1 MSDRPTSPAPSPA
14 IAPTSSST
22 AGSGTSIGV
31 EAMPELTHRQVLT
44 VLTGLMLGMLVAALS
59 QTVVATALPTIV
71 GELGGQDQLSWV
83 VSATLLASTAST
95 PIWGKLSDLYGR
107 KLMYQSAIWIFIAGS
122 FAAGFSQNMAMLI
135 GARTIQ
141 GLGIGGLMSLGQAI
155 IGDIVSPRE
164 RGRYQGYMGSA
175 FGLATVLGPLIGG
188 VIVEHLSWRWTF
200 FVGIPIG
207 LAALIVTERVLQL
220 PFPRREHKVDWWGA
234 TWIVA
239 GVSSILLVLSLGGDA
254 FAWKSGW
261 TLALAV
267 LAVVFLALAVWQE
280 RRADEPIMPPH
291 LFRNH
296 TFVICGIAGLAVG
309 IAMFGAMIFLP
320 QYLQIVRGRSPMVSG
335 LLTLPMMFGMIGAMT
350 ISGRIITKTGRY
362 KIFPVVGLLVLAVG
376 LVLMSQ
382 LHADTS
388 MVVTGVYM
396 AITGIGIG
404 MSMQVLVL
412 ATQNA
417 VDRADLGVA
426 TSGATFFRSMG
437 GAIGVAM
444 FGALLRHENASTI
457 PDRIKEFK
465 VPAEQLSGDTLS
477 IGSPADVAQ
486 LPAALHDA
494 VVNGFADSM
503 QVVFFSAAPFAILG
517 FIVVLFLREQRL
529 DTRKPEVVEPAGVAD
544 AALDPLDAA
553 DSDGVPQTATAL
565 R

>member
-1 MSDRPTSPAPSPA
+1 VSDRPASAPATSATDATPATP
-14 IAPTSSST
+14 
-22 AGSGTSIGV
+22 
-31 EAMPELTHRQVLT
+31 EMPQLSHRQVLT

-59 QTVVATALPTIV
+59 QTIVATALPTIV

-107 KLMYQSAIWIFIAGS
+107 KIMYQLAIWTFIGGS
-122 FAAGFSQNMAMLI
+122 FLAGFSQNMAMLI
-135 GARTIQ
+135 GSRAIQ
-141 GLGIGGLMSLGQAI
+141 GLGIGGLMALGQAI

-200 FVGIPIG
+200 FVGIPVG

-220 PFPRREHKVDWWGA
+220 PFPRREHKVDWLGA
-234 TWIVA
+234 FFIVA

-254 FAWKSGW
+254 FAWSSAW
-261 TLALAV
+261 TVAISLLAV
-267 LAVVFLALAVWQE
+267 CFLTLAVWQE
-280 RRADEPIMPPH
+280 RRASEPIMPPR

-296 TFVICGIAGLAVG
+296 TFVICSIAGLAVG
-309 IAMFGAMIFLP
+309 IAMFGAIVFLP
-320 QYLQIVRGRSPMVSG
+320 QYLQIVRGRSPMMSG
-335 LLTLPMMFGMIGAMT
+335 LLTLPLMLGMIVAMT
-350 ISGRIITKTGRY
+350 LSGRTITRTGRY
-362 KIFPVVGLLVLAVG
+362 KIFPVVGMLVLACG
-376 LVLMSQ
+376 LVLMSR

-388 MVVTGVYM
+388 LLVADVYM
-396 AITGIGIG
+396 GITGIGIG

-417 VDRADLGVA
+417 VDRADMGVA

-457 PDRIKEFK
+457 PDRIREFK
-465 VPAEQLSGDTLS
+465 VPIAQLTPGNLS
-477 IGSPADVAQ
+477 IGTPADVAK
-486 LPAALHDA
+486 LPGALHDA
-494 VVNGFADSM
+494 VVYGFADSM

-517 FIVVLFLREQRL
+517 FVVVLFLREQRL
-529 DTRKPEVVEPAGVAD
+529 STRHAEPADVAD
-544 AALDPLDAA
+544 ASLDPLDSGKDPDVIPA
-553 DSDGVPQTATAL
+553 TATKS

>member
-1 MSDRPTSPAPSPA
+1 
-14 IAPTSSST
+14 
-22 AGSGTSIGV
+22 
-31 EAMPELTHRQVLT
+31 MPELTHRQVLT

-135 GARTIQ
+135 GSRTIQ

-207 LAALIVTERVLQL
+207 LAALVVTERVLQL

-234 TWIVA
+234 TYIVA
-239 GVSSILLVLSLGGDA
+239 AVSSILLVLSLGGDA

-261 TLALAV
+261 TLMLSV
-267 LAVVFLALAVWQE
+267 LAVVFLVLAVWQE

-350 ISGRIITKTGRY
+350 ISGRIITRTGRY
-362 KIFPVVGLLVLAVG
+362 KIFPVVGMLVLAVG

-388 MVVTGVYM
+388 MLLTGVYM
-396 AITGIGIG
+396 AVTGIGIG

-412 ATQNA
+412 ATQND

-444 FGALLRHENASTI
+444 FGALLRHQNAITI
-457 PDRIKEFK
+457 PARIKEFK
-465 VPAEQLSGDTLS
+465 VPAEQLNSDTLS

-486 LPAALHDA
+486 LPEALHNA
-494 VVNGFADSM
+494 VINGFADSM

-517 FIVVLFLREQRL
+517 FLVVLFLREHRL
-529 DTRKPEVVEPAGVAD
+529 DTREAEVVDPAGVAD
-544 AALDPLDAA
+544 ASPDPLETA
-553 DSDGVPQTATAL
+553 DPDGVPQTTPVL

>member
-1 MSDRPTSPAPSPA
+1 
-14 IAPTSSST
+14 
-22 AGSGTSIGV
+22 
-31 EAMPELTHRQVLT
+31 MPELTHRQVLT

-135 GARTIQ
+135 GSRTIQ

-207 LAALIVTERVLQL
+207 LAALVVTERVLQL

-234 TWIVA
+234 TYIVA
-239 GVSSILLVLSLGGDA
+239 AVSSILLVLSLGGDA
-254 FAWKSGW
+254 FPWKSGW
-261 TLALAV
+261 TLMLFV
-267 LAVVFLALAVWQE
+267 LAVVFLVLAVWQE

-350 ISGRIITKTGRY
+350 ISGRIITRTGRY
-362 KIFPVVGLLVLAVG
+362 KIFPVVGMLVLAVG

-388 MVVTGVYM
+388 MLLTGVYM

-465 VPAEQLSGDTLS
+465 VPAEQLSGDNLS

-486 LPAALHDA
+486 LPDALHNA

-529 DTRKPEVVEPAGVAD
+529 DTRKAEVVEPAGVAD
-544 AALDPLDAA
+544 ASLDPLEAA

>member
-1 MSDRPTSPAPSPA
+1 MP
-14 IAPTSSST
+14 
-22 AGSGTSIGV
+22 V
-31 EAMPELTHRQVLT
+31 ELTQLSEQTEMPQLTHRQVLT

-107 KLMYQSAIWIFIAGS
+107 KRMYQSAIWIFIAGS
-122 FAAGFSQNMAMLI
+122 LMAGFSQNMAMLI
-135 GARTIQ
+135 GSRTIQ

-175 FGLATVLGPLIGG
+175 FGLATVMGPLIGG
-188 VIVEHLSWRWTF
+188 VIVEHTSWRWTF
-200 FVGIPIG
+200 FVGIPVG
-207 LAALIVTERVLQL
+207 LAALVVTERVLKL
-220 PFPRREHKVDWWGA
+220 PFPKREHRIDWWGA
-234 TWIVA
+234 TFIVA
-239 GVSSILLVLSLGGDA
+239 AVSSVLLVLSLGGKA
-254 FAWKSGW
+254 FPWQSAWTVALSL
-261 TLALAV
+261 LAA
-267 LAVVFLALAVWQE
+267 AFLALTIWQE
-280 RRADEPIMPPH
+280 RRAVEPIMPPR

-296 TFVICGIAGLAVG
+296 TFVVCGVAGLAVG

-320 QYLQIVRGRSPMVSG
+320 QYLQIVRGQSPMISG

-350 ISGRIITKTGRY
+350 VSGRLITRTGRY
-362 KIFPVVGLLVLAVG
+362 KIFPVVGMVVLAVG

-388 MVVTGVYM
+388 LVLAGVYM
-396 AITGIGIG
+396 AVTGTGIG

-412 ATQNA
+412 ATQNS
-417 VDRADLGVA
+417 VDREDLGVA

-444 FGALLRHENASTI
+444 FGALLRLRNETTI
-457 PDRIKEFK
+457 PERIRQFR
-465 VPAEQLSGDTLS
+465 VPAEQLNADTLR
-477 IGSPADVAQ
+477 IGTPSDVASLPPQ
-486 LPAALHDA
+486 LHQA

-503 QVVFFSAAPFAILG
+503 QTVFISAAPFAVVG
-517 FIVVLFLREQRL
+517 FLVVLFLREQRL
-529 DTRKPEVVEPAGVAD
+529 DTREVEATDVAD
-544 AALDPLDAA
+544 ADLELAA
-553 DSDGVPQTATAL
+553 GGRDEPHPDRDVGVRREAEAKA
-565 R
+565 RV

>member
-1 MSDRPTSPAPSPA
+1 
-14 IAPTSSST
+14 
-22 AGSGTSIGV
+22 
-31 EAMPELTHRQVLT
+31 MPELTHRQVLV
-44 VLTGLMLGMLVAALS
+44 VLTGLILGMLVAALS

-107 KLMYQSAIWIFIAGS
+107 KLLYQSAIWVFIAGS
-122 FAAGFSQNMAMLI
+122 FAAGFSQNMSMLI
-135 GARTIQ
+135 GSRTIQ

-234 TWIVA
+234 FFIVA

-254 FAWKSGW
+254 FAWKSSW
-261 TLALAV
+261 TLALV
-267 LAVVFLALAVWQE
+267 VMAVVGLLLAVWQE
-280 RRADEPIMPPH
+280 RRAVEPIMPPR

-296 TFVICGIAGLAVG
+296 TFVICSIAGLAVG
-309 IAMFGAMIFLP
+309 VAMFGAMIFLP
-320 QYLQIVRGRSPMVSG
+320 QYLQIVRGRSPMISG
-335 LLTLPMMFGMIGAMT
+335 LLTLPMMLGMIAAMT
-350 ISGRIITKTGRY
+350 ITGRAITRTGRY
-362 KIFPVVGLLVLAVG
+362 KIFPVVGMLLIGFG
-376 LVLMSQ
+376 LVLMSR

-388 MVVTGVYM
+388 LVVAGVYM
-396 AITGIGIG
+396 AITGVGIG

-412 ATQNA
+412 ATQNS
-417 VDRADLGVA
+417 VDRADMGVA

-444 FGALLRHENASTI
+444 FGALLRHQNASTI
-457 PDRIKEFK
+457 PARIKEFH
-465 VPAEQLSGDTLS
+465 VPRSQLTPENLS
-477 IGSPADVAQ
+477 IGSPSEVNH
-486 LPAALHDA
+486 LPTALHSA

-503 QVVFFSAAPFAILG
+503 QTVFFSAAPFAVLG
-517 FIVVLFLREQRL
+517 FVVVLFLREHRL
-529 DTRKPEVVEPAGVAD
+529 STRKPEPADTAD
-544 AALDPLDAA
+544 GFLDPLERA
-553 DSDGVPQTATAL
+553 DDPGVRTPART
-565 R
+565 